1 VIVVVA
7 DASPLNYLI
16 QIDCEHVL
24 PVLYERVFVPT
35 AVVEELNH
43 RGAVAAVRAWLARAP
58 SWLVV
63 RDVASAPD
71 PGLAKL
77 DPGER
82 QAIQLAR
89 QEHADLLLMD
99 EKLGVRIAREQGL
112 AVTGTL
118 GVLPQAARR
127 GLVDVER
134 ALTDLRAT
142 DFRGS
147 RRVMEEV
154 RLPPPPPF
162 FPRVTGISARGSRGL
177 PVGSTN
183 QRCAALQ

>member
-7 DASPLNYLI
+7 DTSPLNYLI
-16 QIDCEHVL
+16 QINCDHVL
-24 PVLYERVFVPT
+24 PALYERVFVPS
-35 AVVEELNH
+35 AVVEELGH
-43 RGAVAAVRAWLARAP
+43 PRAVAAVREWLTRVP

-63 RDVASAPD
+63 EQVAEAAD
-71 PGLAKL
+71 ARLARL

-82 QAIQLAR
+82 QAIQLAKR
-89 QEHADLLLMD
+89 EHADLVLMD

-118 GVLPQAARR
+118 GVLLQAARR

-134 ALTDLRAT
+134 ALTDLQDT
-142 DFRGS
+142 DFRCS

-154 RLPPPPPF
+154 R
-162 FPRVTGISARGSRGL
+162 RRAKA
-177 PVGSTN
+177 ST
-183 QRCAALQ
+183 